1 MQFFFVFFLKGS
13 RENVQMITCS
23 LVKFHLLKFRLLKF
37 CHECEPLVI
46 VPFHAIRMEMR
57 NKSLVKCHIS
67 GVGGGGGARC
77 GEFNWEVVGPP
88 FAPAKE
94 LSDSFRA
101 VSRPQSGAARNWRSL
116 SCNSISTSR

>member
-67 GVGGGGGARC
+67 GVGGGGGLDVA
-77 GEFNWEVVGPP
+77 
-88 FAPAKE
+88 
-94 LSDSFRA
+94 
-101 VSRPQSGAARNWRSL
+101 
-116 SCNSISTSR
+116 NSIGKLWGHHLRQRKS